1 MPMMFGR
8 PMSRAQ
14 LLRHVGRLEQIAGIT
29 LSEFADGPERPGRH
43 LDIRSGGGLE
53 LRVLV
58 DRGFDIGALS
68 SGGVALGW
76 RSPNGFRSP
85 FLHHDDEDGG
95 AGMLRSLD
103 GFMVT
108 CGLDHVR
115 GPAEGP
121 AAHFGPRRPTQRYP
135 LHGRIAQTPA
145 RLLGHGEAW
154 DGDDCTLWCEAE
166 LRQTMLYG
174 EVLAL
179 RRRIAVP
186 LGGTSIVIQDRIEN
200 CGFRP
205 TPLVQLYHLNF
216 GFPLLDSTTELHLPD
231 APGLVA
237 VLRRP
242 AATPE
247 EPGDELHEAPP
258 APGDSRRAAILNR
271 HLAGGVGVAL
281 EWDSASLPHLQ
292 IWRNLAPGMQVLAI
306 EPATNLAAKRDV
318 LEAAGAI
325 RYLAPGEI
333 VEHRLRIAVLH
344 GAAAL
349 AGFDARAA

>member
-1 MPMMFGR
+1 MPFLFGR
-8 PMSRAQ
+8 RMSRVE
-14 LLRHVGRLEQIAGIT
+14 LLRQVGRIEQVAGIT

-53 LRVLV
+53 LRVMV
-58 DRGFDIGALS
+58 DRGFDIGALT
-68 SGGVALGW
+68 SGGVQLGW

-115 GPAEGP
+115 GPAEGS

-145 RLLGHGEAW
+145 KLLGQGEVW
-154 DGDDCTLWCEAE
+154 EGDDCTLWCEAE

-186 LGGTSIVIQDRIEN
+186 LGGTSIVIEDRIQN
-200 CGFRP
+200 LGFRL
-205 TPLVQLYHLNF
+205 TPFVQLYHLNF
-216 GFPLLDSTTELHLPD
+216 GFPLLDREAEVYLPD
-231 APGLVA
+231 APGLA
-237 VLRRP
+237 SVLRGP
-242 AATPE
+242 AAAPE
-247 EPGDELHEAPP
+247 DAGDELYEAPP
-258 APGDSRRAAILNR
+258 ASGGTRRAGILNR
-271 HLAGGVGVAL
+271 SLAGGIGVAL
-281 EWDSASLPHLQ
+281 DWDATSLPHLQ
-292 IWRNLAPGMQVLAI
+292 IWRNMAPGMQVLAI
-306 EPATNLAAKRDV
+306 EPATNEAMKRDV

-325 RYLAPGEI
+325 RYLAPGET
-333 VEHRLRIAVLH
+333 VEHRLRIDVLH

-349 AGFDARAA
+349 ARFDTVFP

>member
-1 MPMMFGR
+1 MPFLFGR
-8 PMSRAQ
+8 RMSRGE
-14 LLRHVGRLEQIAGIT
+14 LLRQVGRLEQVAGIT

-58 DRGFDIGALS
+58 DRGFDIGALT
-68 SGGVALGW
+68 SGGVPLGW

-115 GPAEGP
+115 GPAEGS
-121 AAHFGPRRPTQRYP
+121 AAHFGPRRPTQHYP

-145 RLLGHGEAW
+145 KLLGQGEVW
-154 DGDDCTLWCEAE
+154 EGDDCTLWCEAE

-174 EVLAL
+174 EVFAL

-186 LGGTSIVIQDRIEN
+186 LGSTSILIEDRIQN
-200 CGFRP
+200 LGFRP
-205 TPLVQLYHLNF
+205 TPFVQLYHLNF
-216 GFPLLDSTTELHLPD
+216 GFPLLDRETEVYLPD
-231 APGLVA
+231 AAGLA
-237 VLRRP
+237 SVLRGP
-242 AATPE
+242 TAAPE
-247 EPGDELHEAPP
+247 EAGDELYEAPP
-258 APGDSRRAAILNR
+258 APGGTRRAGILNR
-271 HLAGGVGVAL
+271 SLAGGIGVAL
-281 EWDSASLPHLQ
+281 DWDAASLPHLQ
-292 IWRNLAPGMQVLAI
+292 IWRNMAQGMQVLAI
-306 EPATNLAAKRDV
+306 EPATNEAAKRAV

-325 RYLAPGEI
+325 RYLAPGET
-333 VEHRLRIAVLH
+333 VEHRLRIEVLH

-349 AGFDARAA
+349 ARFDAPVP